1 MSLSTEQRAELVRHL
16 LKRYAAFVRDKDDT
30 EVIRAVAE
38 VFDVAAFFGAGV
50 PSGEEFMTRYWTT
63 LGPVVFAPKGHGP
76 LAEHLLVLCHEL
88 THVVQFWRDS
98 VGFVLRYCTR
108 KGRAE
113 LEAEAERAAIE
124 VAWLLT
130 GTIPP
135 QDALAITR
143 HGYALDEAHAVHTI
157 NLLHT
162 AVTSIA
168 NGVISTDVGLE
179 ALAWLRAYASDAIVG
194 KVASS

>member
-1 MSLSTEQRAELVRHL
+1 MSLSTEQRDALVRHL

-50 PSGEEFMTRYWTT
+50 PSGDEFLTRCWTT
-63 LGPVVFAPKGHGP
+63 LGPVIFAPKGHGP

-88 THVVQFWRDS
+88 THVVQFWRDG

-135 QDALAITR
+135 QDALAIAR
-143 HGYALDEAHAVHTI
+143 HGYALDEAHAAHTV

-162 AVTSIA
+162 AVVSIS

-194 KVASS
+194 KVAS

>member
-30 EVIRAVAE
+30 EIIRAVAE

-50 PSGEEFMTRYWTT
+50 PSSDEFLTRYWTT
-63 LGPVVFAPKGHGP
+63 LGPVIFAPKGHAA

-88 THVVQFWRDS
+88 THVVQFWRDGL
-98 VGFVLRYCTR
+98 GFVLRYCTR

-130 GTIPP
+130 GTLPAY
-135 QDALAITR
+135 DALAITR
-143 HGYALDEAHAVHTI
+143 HGYALDEAHAQHTV

-162 AVTSIA
+162 AVTSVS

-179 ALAWLRAYASDAIVG
+179 VLARLRAYASDAIVG
-194 KVASS
+194 KVAS